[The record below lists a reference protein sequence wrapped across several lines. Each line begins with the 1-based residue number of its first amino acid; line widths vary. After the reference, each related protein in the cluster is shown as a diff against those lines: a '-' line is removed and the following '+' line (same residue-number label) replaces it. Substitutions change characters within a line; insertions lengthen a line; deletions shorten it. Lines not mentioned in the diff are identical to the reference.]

1 MWRRE
6 FITPLGGAA
15 LACPFASHAQP
26 PERMRRIGVITKLA
40 IDALCKRQREPGL
53 CCGGFRSLRFPRP
66 PFSRS
71 SMSPIA
77 WSIRYRRAAWS
88 WAPASPGPDT
98 SSRRHRLGDPQHR
111 RRGGKL
117 GSAARPCLKGAGG
130 PHHARVR
137 SARRFGPSRFAG
149 RSVDAPIFV
158 FYKSAER
165 VTRFAQLRGKR
176 LAIGT
181 AGTSIRPLILQVL
194 KAGGAA
200 DAPTRFV
207 DLDYDRAIDALIAG
221 EIDVTIFPAQLDT
234 GLLRRALVA
243 PDVRLM
249 NVAQAEAIAKT
260 VPGIKHVVLWQGL
273 VDLTAT
279 RDIPDADVNLLASG
293 NSLLVRKD
301 LHPALQY
308 LLLEAIREVHSAP
321 GPFNRLGEFPS
332 EQPNDLPLSLTAQS
346 FYRSGPTFWQRY
358 TSFWLTSL
366 LNRVLFFVVPVI
378 AALIPIIGFASRLY
392 RWLAVRRIVRLHR
405 ALGGLERELAQSE
418 DKAHLTQHQ
427 ARLSEIESAVRTLKI
442 APPFEVELH
451 RLRIHLRMVQDHIGR
466 MAS

>member
-1 MWRRE
+1 MLQRLLLVALPAAAVLAIFYVVYSLVDPLPPRRLVIGAGIAGSGYDNFARRYARVLARDGIDLE
-6 FITPLGGAA
+6 IRNTAGAVENLDLLRDPASKVQAALTTVGFARPDDSDHLASLGGV
-15 LACPFASHAQP
+15 F
-26 PERMRRIGVITKLA
+26 
-40 IDALCKRQREPGL
+40 
-53 CCGGFRSLRFPRP
+53 
-66 PFSRS
+66 
-71 SMSPIA
+71 
-77 WSIRYRRAAWS
+77 
-88 WAPASPGPDT
+88 
-98 SSRRHRLGDPQHR
+98 
-111 RRGGKL
+111 
-117 GSAARPCLKGAGG
+117 
-130 PHHARVR
+130 
-137 SARRFGPSRFAG
+137 
-149 RSVDAPIFV
+149 DAPIFV

-165 VTRFAQLRGKR
+165 VTQFAQLRGKR

-181 AGTSIRPLILQVL
+181 AGTSVRPLILQVL

-200 DAPTRFV
+200 EAPTRFV
-207 DLDYDRAIDALIAG
+207 DMDYDRAIDALIAG
-221 EIDVTIFPAQLDT
+221 EIDVAIFPSQLDT
-234 GLLRRALVA
+234 GLFRRALTA

-249 NVAQAEAIAKT
+249 NVAQAEAIAKM

-273 VDLTAT
+273 IDLTH
-279 RDIPDADVNLLASG
+279 DIPDADVNLLASG

-321 GPFNRLGEFPS
+321 GPFNRLGEFPA

-366 LNRVLFFVVPVI
+366 LDRILFFVVPVV
-378 AALIPIIGFASRLY
+378 AALIPVIGFTSRLY

-418 DKAHLTQHQ
+418 DKAQLAQHQ
-427 ARLSEIESAVRTLKI
+427 ARLSEIESVVRTLKV
-442 APPFEVELH
+442 APPFEVDLH

>member
-1 MWRRE
+1 MLQRLLLVALPAAAVLAIFYVVYILVDPLPPRRLVIGAGIAGSGYDNFARRYARVLARNDIDLE
-6 FITPLGGAA
+6 IRNTAGAVENLDLLRDPASKVQAALTTVGFAQPGDSDHLASLGGV
-15 LACPFASHAQP
+15 F
-26 PERMRRIGVITKLA
+26 
-40 IDALCKRQREPGL
+40 
-53 CCGGFRSLRFPRP
+53 
-66 PFSRS
+66 
-71 SMSPIA
+71 
-77 WSIRYRRAAWS
+77 
-88 WAPASPGPDT
+88 
-98 SSRRHRLGDPQHR
+98 
-111 RRGGKL
+111 
-117 GSAARPCLKGAGG
+117 
-130 PHHARVR
+130 
-137 SARRFGPSRFAG
+137 
-149 RSVDAPIFV
+149 DAPIFV

-165 VTRFAQLRGKR
+165 VTQFAQLRGKR

-207 DLDYDRAIDALIAG
+207 DMDYDRAIDALIAG
-221 EIDVTIFPAQLDT
+221 EIDVAIFPSQLDT
-234 GLLRRALVA
+234 GLLRRALTA

-249 NVAQAEAIAKT
+249 NVAQAGAIAKT

-273 VDLTAT
+273 IDLTH
-279 RDIPDADVNLLASG
+279 DIPDADVNLLASG

-308 LLLEAIREVHSAP
+308 LLLEAIREVHLAP
-321 GPFNRLGEFPS
+321 GPFNRLGEFPA

-366 LNRVLFFVVPVI
+366 LDRILFFVVPVV
-378 AALIPIIGFASRLY
+378 AALIPVIGFTSRLY

-405 ALGGLERELAQSE
+405 ALGELERELAQSE
-418 DKAHLTQHQ
+418 DKAQLAQHQ
-427 ARLSEIESAVRTLKI
+427 ARLSEIESAVRTLKV
-442 APPFEVELH
+442 APPFEVDLH

-466 MAS
+466 MASST

>member
-1 MWRRE
+1 MLQRLLLVALPAAAVLAIFYVVYSLVDPLPPRRLVIGAGIAGSGYDNFARRYARVLARDGIDLE
-6 FITPLGGAA
+6 IRNTAGAVENLDLLRDPASKVQAALTTVGFAQPDDSNHLASLGGV
-15 LACPFASHAQP
+15 F
-26 PERMRRIGVITKLA
+26 
-40 IDALCKRQREPGL
+40 
-53 CCGGFRSLRFPRP
+53 
-66 PFSRS
+66 
-71 SMSPIA
+71 
-77 WSIRYRRAAWS
+77 
-88 WAPASPGPDT
+88 
-98 SSRRHRLGDPQHR
+98 
-111 RRGGKL
+111 
-117 GSAARPCLKGAGG
+117 
-130 PHHARVR
+130 
-137 SARRFGPSRFAG
+137 
-149 RSVDAPIFV
+149 DAPIFV

-165 VTRFAQLRGKR
+165 VTQFAQLRGKR

-200 DAPTRFV
+200 EAPTRFV
-207 DLDYDRAIDALIAG
+207 DMDYDRAIDALIAG
-221 EIDVTIFPAQLDT
+221 EIDVAIFPSQLDT
-234 GLLRRALVA
+234 GLLRRALTA

-273 VDLTAT
+273 IDLTH
-279 RDIPDADVNLLASG
+279 DIPDADVNLLASG

-308 LLLEAIREVHSAP
+308 LLLEAIREVHLAR
-321 GPFNRLGEFPS
+321 GPFNRLGEFPA

-366 LNRVLFFVVPVI
+366 LDRILFFVVPVV
-378 AALIPIIGFASRLY
+378 AALIPVIGFTSRLY

-418 DKAHLTQHQ
+418 DKAQLAQHQ
-427 ARLSEIESAVRTLKI
+427 ARLSEIESVVRTLKV
-442 APPFEVELH
+442 APPFEVDLH

-466 MAS
+466 MASSI

>member
-1 MWRRE
+1 MLQRLLLIALPAAAVLAIFYVVYSLLDPLPPRRLVIGAGIAGSGYDNFARRYARVLARDGIDLE
-6 FITPLGGAA
+6 IRNTAGAVENLDLLRDPASKVQAALTTVGFAQPDDSDHLASLGGV
-15 LACPFASHAQP
+15 F
-26 PERMRRIGVITKLA
+26 
-40 IDALCKRQREPGL
+40 
-53 CCGGFRSLRFPRP
+53 
-66 PFSRS
+66 
-71 SMSPIA
+71 
-77 WSIRYRRAAWS
+77 
-88 WAPASPGPDT
+88 
-98 SSRRHRLGDPQHR
+98 
-111 RRGGKL
+111 
-117 GSAARPCLKGAGG
+117 
-130 PHHARVR
+130 
-137 SARRFGPSRFAG
+137 
-149 RSVDAPIFV
+149 DAPIFV

-165 VTRFAQLRGKR
+165 VTQFAQLRGKR

-200 DAPTRFV
+200 EAPTRFV
-207 DLDYDRAIDALIAG
+207 DMDYDRAIDALIAG
-221 EIDVTIFPAQLDT
+221 EIDVAIFPSQLDT
-234 GLLRRALVA
+234 GLLRRALTA

-249 NVAQAEAIAKT
+249 NVAQAAAIAKT

-273 VDLTAT
+273 IDLTH
-279 RDIPDADVNLLASG
+279 DIPDADVNLLASG

-308 LLLEAIREVHSAP
+308 LLLEAIREVHLAP
-321 GPFNRLGEFPS
+321 GPFNRLGEFPA

-366 LNRVLFFVVPVI
+366 LDRILFFVVPVV
-378 AALIPIIGFASRLY
+378 AALIPVIGFTSRLY

-418 DKAHLTQHQ
+418 DKAQLAQHQ
-427 ARLSEIESAVRTLKI
+427 ARLSEIESVVRTLKV
-442 APPFEVELH
+442 APPFEVDLH

>member
-1 MWRRE
+1 MLQRLLLVALPAAAVLAIFYVVYSLVDPLPPRRLVIGAGIAGSGYDNFARRYARVLARDGIDLE
-6 FITPLGGAA
+6 IRNTAGAVENLDLLRDPASKVQAALTTVGFAQRDDSDHLASLGGV
-15 LACPFASHAQP
+15 F
-26 PERMRRIGVITKLA
+26 
-40 IDALCKRQREPGL
+40 
-53 CCGGFRSLRFPRP
+53 
-66 PFSRS
+66 
-71 SMSPIA
+71 
-77 WSIRYRRAAWS
+77 
-88 WAPASPGPDT
+88 
-98 SSRRHRLGDPQHR
+98 
-111 RRGGKL
+111 
-117 GSAARPCLKGAGG
+117 
-130 PHHARVR
+130 
-137 SARRFGPSRFAG
+137 
-149 RSVDAPIFV
+149 DAPIFV

-165 VTRFAQLRGKR
+165 VTQFAQLRGKR

-200 DAPTRFV
+200 EAPTRFV
-207 DLDYDRAIDALIAG
+207 DMDYDRAIDALIAG
-221 EIDVTIFPAQLDT
+221 EIDVAIFPSQLDT
-234 GLLRRALVA
+234 GLLRRALTA

-273 VDLTAT
+273 IDLTH
-279 RDIPDADVNLLASG
+279 DIPDADVNLLASG

-308 LLLEAIREVHSAP
+308 LLLEAIREVHLAP
-321 GPFNRLGEFPS
+321 GPFNRLGEFPA
-332 EQPNDLPLSLTAQS
+332 EQPNDLPLSPTAQS

-366 LNRVLFFVVPVI
+366 LDRILFFVVPVV
-378 AALIPIIGFASRLY
+378 AALIPVIGFTSRLY

-418 DKAHLTQHQ
+418 DKAQLAQHQ
-427 ARLSEIESAVRTLKI
+427 ARLSEIESVVRTLKV
-442 APPFEVELH
+442 APPFEVDLH

-466 MAS
+466 MAG

>member
-1 MWRRE
+1 VVAATAILLAGLYIAYRLVDPLPPRHFVIAAGIAGSGYDNFARRYARILARDGIDLE
-6 FITPLGGAA
+6 IRNTAGAVENLDLLRDPASKVQAALTTLGFAQPGDSDHLASLGGV
-15 LACPFASHAQP
+15 F
-26 PERMRRIGVITKLA
+26 
-40 IDALCKRQREPGL
+40 
-53 CCGGFRSLRFPRP
+53 
-66 PFSRS
+66 
-71 SMSPIA
+71 
-77 WSIRYRRAAWS
+77 
-88 WAPASPGPDT
+88 
-98 SSRRHRLGDPQHR
+98 
-111 RRGGKL
+111 
-117 GSAARPCLKGAGG
+117 
-130 PHHARVR
+130 
-137 SARRFGPSRFAG
+137 
-149 RSVDAPIFV
+149 DAPIFV

-165 VTRFAQLRGKR
+165 VTQFAQLRGKR

-194 KAGGAA
+194 KAGGVA

-207 DLDYDRAIDALIAG
+207 DLDYDRALDALVAG
-221 EIDVTIFPAQLDT
+221 EIDTAIFPSQLDT
-234 GLLRRALVA
+234 GLLRRALTA

-273 VDLTAT
+273 IDLT

-321 GPFNRLGEFPS
+321 GPFNRLGDFPA

-366 LNRVLFFVVPVI
+366 VNRILFFVVPVVV
-378 AALIPIIGFASRLY
+378 ALIPIIGFASRLY

-418 DKAHLTQHQ
+418 DEAQLTQHQ
-427 ARLSEIESAVRTLKI
+427 ARLSEIESAVRRLKV
-442 APPFEVELH
+442 APPFELDLH
-451 RLRIHLRMVQDHIGR
+451 RLRIHLRMVQEHLNR
-466 MAS
+466 VAS

>member
-1 MWRRE
+1 LEIRNTAGAVENLDLLRDPASKVQAALTTLG
-6 FITPLGGAA
+6 FAQPGDSDHLASLGGV
-15 LACPFASHAQP
+15 F
-26 PERMRRIGVITKLA
+26 
-40 IDALCKRQREPGL
+40 
-53 CCGGFRSLRFPRP
+53 
-66 PFSRS
+66 
-71 SMSPIA
+71 
-77 WSIRYRRAAWS
+77 
-88 WAPASPGPDT
+88 
-98 SSRRHRLGDPQHR
+98 
-111 RRGGKL
+111 
-117 GSAARPCLKGAGG
+117 
-130 PHHARVR
+130 
-137 SARRFGPSRFAG
+137 
-149 RSVDAPIFV
+149 DAPIFV

-176 LAIGT
+176 LAVGT
-181 AGTSIRPLILQVL
+181 AGTSVRPLILQIL

-207 DLDYDRAIDALIAG
+207 DRDYDRAVDALIAG
-221 EIDVTIFPAQLDT
+221 EIDVAIFPAQLDT

-260 VPGIKHVVLWQGL
+260 VPGIKHVMLWQGL

-378 AALIPIIGFASRLY
+378 AALITIIGFASRL
-392 RWLAVRRIVRLHR
+392 
-405 ALGGLERELAQSE
+405 
-418 DKAHLTQHQ
+418 
-427 ARLSEIESAVRTLKI
+427 
-442 APPFEVELH
+442 
-451 RLRIHLRMVQDHIGR
+451 
-466 MAS
+466 

>member
-1 MWRRE
+1 
-6 FITPLGGAA
+6 
-15 LACPFASHAQP
+15 
-26 PERMRRIGVITKLA
+26 MRLPT
-40 IDALCKRQREPGL
+40 
-53 CCGGFRSLRFPRP
+53 
-66 PFSRS
+66 
-71 SMSPIA
+71 
-77 WSIRYRRAAWS
+77 WRRAAAATWS
-88 WAPASPGPDT
+88 TPRSFPVIVLAATAILLAGLYITYRLVDPLPPRHFVIAAGIAGSGYDNFAKRYARILARDGIDLEIRNTAGAVENLDLLRDPASKVQAALTTLGFAQ
-98 SSRRHRLGDPQHR
+98 LGDSDHLASL
-111 RRGGKL
+111 GG
-117 GSAARPCLKGAGG
+117 
-130 PHHARVR
+130 V
-137 SARRFGPSRFAG
+137 F
-149 RSVDAPIFV
+149 DAPIFV

-165 VTRFAQLRGKR
+165 VTQFAQLRGKR

-194 KAGGAA
+194 KAGGVA

-207 DLDYDRAIDALIAG
+207 DLDYDRAIDALVAG
-221 EIDVTIFPAQLDT
+221 EIDTAIFPSQLDT
-234 GLLRRALVA
+234 GLLRRALAA

-273 VDLTAT
+273 IDLT

-321 GPFNRLGEFPS
+321 GPFNRLGEFPA

-366 LNRVLFFVVPVI
+366 LDRILFFVVPVVV
-378 AALIPIIGFASRLY
+378 ALIPVIGFASRLY
-392 RWLAVRRIVRLHR
+392 RWMAVRRIVRLHR
-405 ALGGLERELAQSE
+405 ALGGLERELAQSD
-418 DKAHLTQHQ
+418 DKAQLAQHQ
-427 ARLSEIESAVRTLKI
+427 ARFSEIESAVSKLKV
-442 APPFEVELH
+442 APPFEVDLH
-451 RLRIHLRMVQDHIGR
+451 QLRIHLRMVQDHIGR
-466 MAS
+466 MASQT

>member
-1 MWRRE
+1 MLQRLLLVALPAAAVLAIFYVVYILVDPLPPRRLVIGAGIAGSGYDNFARRYARVLARNDIDLE
-6 FITPLGGAA
+6 IRNTAGAVENLDLLRDPASKVQAALTTVGFAQPGDSDHLASLGGV
-15 LACPFASHAQP
+15 F
-26 PERMRRIGVITKLA
+26 
-40 IDALCKRQREPGL
+40 
-53 CCGGFRSLRFPRP
+53 
-66 PFSRS
+66 
-71 SMSPIA
+71 
-77 WSIRYRRAAWS
+77 
-88 WAPASPGPDT
+88 
-98 SSRRHRLGDPQHR
+98 
-111 RRGGKL
+111 
-117 GSAARPCLKGAGG
+117 
-130 PHHARVR
+130 
-137 SARRFGPSRFAG
+137 
-149 RSVDAPIFV
+149 DAPIFV

-165 VTRFAQLRGKR
+165 VTQFAQLHGKR

-181 AGTSIRPLILQVL
+181 AGTSVRPLILQVL

-207 DLDYDRAIDALIAG
+207 DMDYDRAIDALIAG
-221 EIDVTIFPAQLDT
+221 EIDVAIFPSQLDT
-234 GLLRRALVA
+234 GLLRRALTA

-249 NVAQAEAIAKT
+249 NVAQAGAIAKT

-273 VDLTAT
+273 IDLTH
-279 RDIPDADVNLLASG
+279 DIPDADVNLLASG

-321 GPFNRLGEFPS
+321 GPFNRLGEFPA

-366 LNRVLFFVVPVI
+366 LDRILFFVVPVV
-378 AALIPIIGFASRLY
+378 AALIPVIGFTSRLY

-418 DKAHLTQHQ
+418 DKAQLAQHQ
-427 ARLSEIESAVRTLKI
+427 ARLSEIESVVRTLKV
-442 APPFEVELH
+442 APPFEVDLH

-466 MAS
+466 MAN

>member
-1 MWRRE
+1 MLQRLLLVALPAAAVLAIFYVVYSLVDPLPPRRLVIGAGIAGSGYDNFARRYARVLARDGIDLE
-6 FITPLGGAA
+6 IRNTAGAVENLDLLRDPASKVQAALTTVGFAQRDDSDHLASLGGV
-15 LACPFASHAQP
+15 F
-26 PERMRRIGVITKLA
+26 
-40 IDALCKRQREPGL
+40 
-53 CCGGFRSLRFPRP
+53 
-66 PFSRS
+66 
-71 SMSPIA
+71 
-77 WSIRYRRAAWS
+77 
-88 WAPASPGPDT
+88 
-98 SSRRHRLGDPQHR
+98 
-111 RRGGKL
+111 
-117 GSAARPCLKGAGG
+117 
-130 PHHARVR
+130 
-137 SARRFGPSRFAG
+137 
-149 RSVDAPIFV
+149 DAPIFV

-165 VTRFAQLRGKR
+165 VTQFAQLRGKR

-200 DAPTRFV
+200 EAPTRFV
-207 DLDYDRAIDALIAG
+207 DMDYDRAIDALIAG
-221 EIDVTIFPAQLDT
+221 EIDVAIFPSQLDT
-234 GLLRRALVA
+234 GLLRRALTA

-273 VDLTAT
+273 IDLTH
-279 RDIPDADVNLLASG
+279 DIPDADVNLLASG

-308 LLLEAIREVHSAP
+308 LLLEAIREVHLAP
-321 GPFNRLGEFPS
+321 GPFNRLGEFPA
-332 EQPNDLPLSLTAQS
+332 EQPNDLPLSPTAQS

-366 LNRVLFFVVPVI
+366 LDRILFFVVPVV
-378 AALIPIIGFASRLY
+378 AALIPVIGFTSRLY

-418 DKAHLTQHQ
+418 DKAQLAQHQ
-427 ARLSEIESAVRTLKI
+427 ARLSEIESVVRTLKV
-442 APPFEVELH
+442 APPFEVDLH

-466 MAS
+466 MASSI

>member
-1 MWRRE
+1 MLQRLLLVALPAAAVLAIFYVVYSLVDPLPPRRLVIGAGIAGSGYDNFARRYARVLARDGIDLE
-6 FITPLGGAA
+6 IRNTAGAVENLDLLRDPASKVQAALTTAGFAQPDDSDHLASLGGV
-15 LACPFASHAQP
+15 F
-26 PERMRRIGVITKLA
+26 
-40 IDALCKRQREPGL
+40 
-53 CCGGFRSLRFPRP
+53 
-66 PFSRS
+66 
-71 SMSPIA
+71 
-77 WSIRYRRAAWS
+77 
-88 WAPASPGPDT
+88 
-98 SSRRHRLGDPQHR
+98 
-111 RRGGKL
+111 
-117 GSAARPCLKGAGG
+117 
-130 PHHARVR
+130 
-137 SARRFGPSRFAG
+137 
-149 RSVDAPIFV
+149 DAPIFV

-165 VTRFAQLRGKR
+165 VTQFAQLRGKR

-200 DAPTRFV
+200 EAPTRFV
-207 DLDYDRAIDALIAG
+207 DMDYDRAIDALIAG
-221 EIDVTIFPAQLDT
+221 EIDVAIFPSQLDT
-234 GLLRRALVA
+234 GLLRRALTA

-249 NVAQAEAIAKT
+249 NVAQAEAIAKM

-273 VDLTAT
+273 IDLTH
-279 RDIPDADVNLLASG
+279 DIPDADVNLLASG

-321 GPFNRLGEFPS
+321 GPFNRLGEFPA

-366 LNRVLFFVVPVI
+366 LDRILFFVVPVV
-378 AALIPIIGFASRLY
+378 AALIPVIGFTSRLY

-418 DKAHLTQHQ
+418 DKAQLAQHQ
-427 ARLSEIESAVRTLKI
+427 ARLSEIESVVRTLKV
-442 APPFEVELH
+442 APPFEVDLH

>member
-1 MWRRE
+1 MLQRLLLVALPAAAVLAIFYVVYSLVDPLPPRRLVIGAGIAGSGYDNFARRYARVLARDGIDLE
-6 FITPLGGAA
+6 IRNTAGAVENLDLLRDPASKVQAALTTVGFAQRDDSDHLASLGGV
-15 LACPFASHAQP
+15 F
-26 PERMRRIGVITKLA
+26 
-40 IDALCKRQREPGL
+40 
-53 CCGGFRSLRFPRP
+53 
-66 PFSRS
+66 
-71 SMSPIA
+71 
-77 WSIRYRRAAWS
+77 
-88 WAPASPGPDT
+88 
-98 SSRRHRLGDPQHR
+98 
-111 RRGGKL
+111 
-117 GSAARPCLKGAGG
+117 
-130 PHHARVR
+130 
-137 SARRFGPSRFAG
+137 
-149 RSVDAPIFV
+149 DAPIFV

-165 VTRFAQLRGKR
+165 VTQFAQLRGKR

-200 DAPTRFV
+200 EAPTRFV
-207 DLDYDRAIDALIAG
+207 DMDYDRAIDALIAG
-221 EIDVTIFPAQLDT
+221 EIDVAIFPSQLDT
-234 GLLRRALVA
+234 GLLRRALTA

-273 VDLTAT
+273 IDLTH
-279 RDIPDADVNLLASG
+279 DIPDADVNLLASG

-308 LLLEAIREVHSAP
+308 LLLEAIREVHLAP
-321 GPFNRLGEFPS
+321 GPFNRLGEFPA
-332 EQPNDLPLSLTAQS
+332 EQPNDLPLSPTAQS

-366 LNRVLFFVVPVI
+366 LDRILFFVVPVV
-378 AALIPIIGFASRLY
+378 AALIPVIGFTSRLY

-418 DKAHLTQHQ
+418 DKAQLAQHQ
-427 ARLSEIESAVRTLKI
+427 ARLSEIESVVRTLKV
-442 APPFEVELH
+442 APPFEVDLH

-466 MAS
+466 MASST